1 MPLSRVSTIA
11 VPAVQTMTKGDEVVM
26 AWLENLRPV
35 LKRTVIG
42 KTTKDKGGSLSSAV
56 YTQPK
61 QTEHSHVSLTGSK
74 ELLTTHQRLVLSLKP
89 ARIKRVLLASMSHV
103 RPISLTFVNNL
114 DVPEVQVQDI
124 QQQGEY
130 ETDRNSITE
139 RDNEV
144 GFQVISKTCMT
155 SLGRAV
161 RAFVHFAGGRVGL
174 VVKALAFH

>member
-1 MPLSRVSTIA
+1 MPLSRVSTTA

-26 AWLENLRPV
+26 AWLENLRS
-35 LKRTVIG
+35 VIG

-61 QTEHSHVSLTGSK
+61 QTEHSHVSLTGRK
-74 ELLTTHQRLVLSLKP
+74 ELLTTHRRQVLSLTP
-89 ARIKRVLLASMSHV
+89 ARIKRVLLATMSHV
-103 RPISLTFVNNL
+103 QPISLTFVNDL

-130 ETDRNSITE
+130 ETASITE